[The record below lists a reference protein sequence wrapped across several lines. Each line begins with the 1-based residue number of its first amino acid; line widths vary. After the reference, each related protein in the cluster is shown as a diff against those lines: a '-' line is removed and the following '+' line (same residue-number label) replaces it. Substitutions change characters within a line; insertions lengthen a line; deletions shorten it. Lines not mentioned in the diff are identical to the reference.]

1 MEALIALV
9 ALVSLG
15 LLAMRFGVD
24 SRPALRS
31 DEHRLALT
39 GMEWDPSTTPGESAA
54 VTPPNRV
61 PDDPPVRLL
70 IWSPALPARSGSTST
85 PFPVLHAI
93 DRARETGQ
101 PVFTTDPNA
110 DLLEQRARQ
119 LADQHWSEFT
129 WLTGRI
135 DQSRFNMV
143 CDALERDRHALQRA
157 GEVIDVIV
165 VSDHPSSIAS

>member
-1 MEALIALV
+1 VEALIALV

-39 GMEWDPSTTPGESAA
+39 GMEWDASTAPGESAA

-61 PDDPPVRLL
+61 PDDPPIRLL
-70 IWSPALPARSGSTST
+70 IWSPALTARSGSTST
-85 PFPVLHAI
+85 PFPVLQAI
-93 DRARETGQ
+93 DRAREPGQ
-101 PVFTTDPNA
+101 PAFTTDPNA
-110 DLLEQRARQ
+110 ELLEQRARQ
-119 LADQHWSEFT
+119 LADQHWNEFT

-135 DQSRFNMV
+135 EQSRFDLV
-143 CDALERDRHALQRA
+143 CEALERDRRALQRA
-157 GEVIDVIV
+157 GKAIDVIV
-165 VSDHPSSIAS
+165 VSEHQSSIAS